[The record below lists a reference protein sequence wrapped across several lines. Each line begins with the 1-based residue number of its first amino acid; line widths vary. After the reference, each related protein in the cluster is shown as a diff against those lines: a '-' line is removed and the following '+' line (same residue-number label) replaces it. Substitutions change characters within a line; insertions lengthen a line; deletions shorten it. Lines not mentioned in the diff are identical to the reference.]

1 MTTASDIIKIMG
13 KNREAARRCIA
24 VAAND
29 RATIEEKLGGV
40 ERYTFTDGS
49 WIEIL
54 MDKLEILSYS

>member
-1 MTTASDIIKIMG
+1 MSIASDIIKIMG
-13 KNREAARRCIA
+13 KSRETVRHCISI
-24 VAAND
+24 AAND

-54 MDKLEILSYS
+54 MDKLEILSCS

>member
-1 MTTASDIIKIMG
+1 MSVASDIIKIKG
-13 KNREAARRCIA
+13 KNRETVRHCIS

-29 RATIEEKLGGV
+29 RATIEGKIGGI
-40 ERYTFTDGS
+40 ERYTFIDGS

>member
-1 MTTASDIIKIMG
+1 MTIASDIIKIMG
-13 KNREAARRCIA
+13 KSRETVRHCISI
-24 VAAND
+24 AAND

-54 MDKLEILSYS
+54 MDKLEILSCS